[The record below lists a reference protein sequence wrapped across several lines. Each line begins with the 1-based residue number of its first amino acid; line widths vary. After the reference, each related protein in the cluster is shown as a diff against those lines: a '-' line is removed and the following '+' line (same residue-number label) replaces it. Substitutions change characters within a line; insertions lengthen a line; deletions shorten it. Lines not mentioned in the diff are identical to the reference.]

1 MKYLKFKVNIYDG
14 ELIVWKKGEEFK
26 LIAENEKAYFCYA
39 STNLSVLNGI
49 DKSLEG
55 KYFDIVYRRN

>member
-14 ELIVWKKGEEFK
+14 ELIVWKKGEEFN
-26 LIAENEKAYFCYA
+26 LMAENEKAYFCYS

>member
-26 LIAENEKAYFCYA
+26 LMIENDEAYFCYS
-39 STNLSVLNGI
+39 STNLSVLTGI

-55 KYFDIVYRRN
+55 KYFDIVYRKD

>member
-26 LIAENEKAYFCYA
+26 LMIENDKAYFWYS